1 MGVSYLDGVYSRP
14 KRGCSKFNVRGS
26 VTELVNFMPR
36 ITLYVALVP
45 SLNTIDTGLILID
58 NKTSS

>member
-1 MGVSYLDGVYSRP
+1 MGVAYLDGVYSRP

-26 VTELVNFMPR
+26 VTELVNFMP
-36 ITLYVALVP
+36 ITLYAAPVLNQ
-45 SLNTIDTGLILID
+45 NTIDTGLILID